1 MTGEKGGEFR
11 GKTIEAAINAGLA
24 ALQVSRQ
31 DVEVEVIRPGSRGV
45 LGIGA
50 EDAIVRLTVIRP
62 EPPTR
67 EERPARAEPKPAPR
81 PEEPRPAATGRPEA
95 AKPATPP
102 AGRAEPGAAPART
115 TAPARPEPA
124 KAAPAAPTA
133 TGLSEKERVAVELG
147 REFLIGFLSR
157 AGLQAKVEIGMQSP
171 AEAEEGDRVPV
182 LNIVG
187 DDLGVLIGR
196 QNEVLSAL
204 EFITRLAV
212 NQRSHA
218 RSHFIVDVNGYR
230 ARRAESLRKL
240 GLRMAEQAVQSGRTV
255 ILEPMPPA
263 ERRIIHLALRN
274 HPKVFTQSVGE
285 GDHRKVTIVLKKE

>member
-24 ALQVSRQ
+24 ALQLSRQ

-50 EDAIVRLTVIRP
+50 EDAVVRLTVIRP
-62 EPPTR
+62 EPQAR
-67 EERPARAEPKPAPR
+67 GERPDRAEPKPVPR
-81 PEEPRPAATGRPEA
+81 PEEAKATTIGRPEA
-95 AKPATPP
+95 PRPTTAP
-102 AGRAEPGAAPART
+102 AGRAESGAAPARP
-115 TAPARPEPA
+115 TAPTKAEPG
-124 KAAPAAPTA
+124 KAPAPAA
-133 TGLSEKERVAVELG
+133 GLSEKERAAVELG

-230 ARRAESLRKL
+230 AKRAESLRKL

-285 GDHRKVTIVLKKE
+285 GDHRKVTIILKKD

>member
-24 ALQVSRQ
+24 ALQLSRQ

-62 EPPTR
+62 EAPAAQP
-67 EERPARAEPKPAPR
+67 EARPVRAEPKPAPR
-81 PEEPRPAATGRPEA
+81 AEAPRPATPAAPKAESRPEA
-95 AKPATPP
+95 AKTT
-102 AGRAEPGAAPART
+102 AAAKPEAART
-115 TAPARPEPA
+115 
-124 KAAPAAPTA
+124 AA
-133 TGLSEKERVAVELG
+133 GNLSEKERAAAELG

-157 AGLQAKVEIGMQSP
+157 AGLQAKVEIGVQSA

-187 DDLGVLIGR
+187 EDLGVLIGR

-274 HPKVFTQSVGE
+274 HPKVFTQSIGE